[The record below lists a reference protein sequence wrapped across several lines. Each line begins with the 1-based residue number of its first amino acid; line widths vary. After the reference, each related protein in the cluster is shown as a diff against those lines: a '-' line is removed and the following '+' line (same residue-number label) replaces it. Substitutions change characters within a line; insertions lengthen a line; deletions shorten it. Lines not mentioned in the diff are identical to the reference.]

1 MEIFVQE
8 RVGEVRIG
16 WLYHIEDKCYTLVEE
31 VGLLRTAKDIEDV
44 DVPSEVKKAVSVM
57 LGEGL

>member
-16 WLYHIEDKCYTLVEE
+16 WLYHIVDKCYTKIEE
-31 VGLLRTAKDIEDV
+31 VGINRQATVVEDV
-44 DVPSEVKKAVSVM
+44 DVPCEVKKAVSIM
-57 LGEGL
+57 LSGE

>member
-16 WLYHIEDKCYTLVEE
+16 WLYHIVDKCYTKVEE
-31 VGLLRTAKDIEDV
+31 VGLQRLAQLVEDV
-44 DVPSEVKKAVSVM
+44 DVPCEVKKAVSIM
-57 LGEGL
+57 LSGE

>member
-16 WLYHIEDKCYTLVEE
+16 WLYHIQDKCYTKVDE
-31 VGLLRTAKDIEDV
+31 VGLNRQAVLVEDV
-44 DVPSEVKKAVSVM
+44 DVPCEVKKAVQIM
-57 LGEGL
+57 TEGE

>member
-16 WLYHIEDKCYTLVEE
+16 WLYHVVDKCYTKVEE
-31 VGLLRTAKDIEDV
+31 VGLQRSAQLVEDV
-44 DVPSEVKKAVSVM
+44 DVPCEVKKAVSIM
-57 LGEGL
+57 LSGE